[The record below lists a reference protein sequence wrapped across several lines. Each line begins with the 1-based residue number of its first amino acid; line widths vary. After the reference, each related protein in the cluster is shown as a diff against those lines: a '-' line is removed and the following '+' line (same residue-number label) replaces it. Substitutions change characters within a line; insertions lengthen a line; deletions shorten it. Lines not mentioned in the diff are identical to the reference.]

1 MLSLLRKIE
10 ASAHKYG
17 LTINALSINDGRTTT
32 QLPLIPP
39 ND

>member
-1 MLSLLRKIE
+1 MLNLLRKIE

-17 LTINALSINDGRTTT
+17 LTINALSINDGTTTT